1 MHNELDHLQLLAD
14 VDTLAAQMRTWA
26 DDAPNWPPAHES
38 QALVRRLQ
46 QRTDSLRVRF
56 DAPLVVATLGGTG
69 TGKSTLVN
77 ALVGADVTE
86 TGRQR
91 PTTRQPVLV
100 TRADITP
107 EMLGIDP
114 SAVRHVTCEAP
125 ALADLVLIDCPDPDT
140 AEDAADPASN
150 IARLRAILPHC
161 DVLLVTTTQQKY
173 RSARVSAELAM
184 AAPGARLVFVQTHAD
199 TDDDIRDD
207 WRASLGEEYA
217 AGEMFFV
224 DSLQATADAE
234 AGLQPRGEFGRLVQ
248 FLAREMAPAAA
259 HRIRRVNFL
268 DLVEQTLA
276 TCAERID
283 AAMPAVEQLETAIT
297 EQRARLVDRLSG
309 QLRDD
314 LLQRRRSWEQR
325 ILGEVAGRW
334 GFSPFAVLLRAYQG
348 LGGLV
353 SSALLFRVRTPAQAA
368 LWGGLEGARRWR
380 AHRSQRSAEPTERTA
395 EFRWEQNELR
405 TAAIILDGYAAEAG
419 FSREELTPAA
429 LEREADGASGD
440 FLARASQDLQ
450 QLITRRAQ
458 RLTGFATR
466 MVYELL
472 LVAMLVMLLYRFGR
486 NFFYDSW
493 LAVELGLQ
501 PQATPLLGTDFFI
514 AAGAMLLL
522 WCGLLLWLF
531 TGRLRRG
538 LKADVVQLAQS
549 WNSPTI
555 AAALAAGL
563 ERQAQIARAWREELK
578 FLEQRVTSLNAR
590 ITQPDSRL
598 GHRTVI
604 APANIPR
611 RLAGG

>member
-1 MHNELDHLQLLAD
+1 M
-14 VDTLAAQMRTWA
+14 
-26 DDAPNWPPAHES
+26 
-38 QALVRRLQ
+38 
-46 QRTDSLRVRF
+46 
-56 DAPLVVATLGGTG
+56 
-69 TGKSTLVN
+69 
-77 ALVGADVTE
+77 
-86 TGRQR
+86 
-91 PTTRQPVLV
+91 
-100 TRADITP
+100 
-107 EMLGIDP
+107 
-114 SAVRHVTCEAP
+114 
-125 ALADLVLIDCPDPDT
+125 
-140 AEDAADPASN
+140 
-150 IARLRAILPHC
+150 ARC
-161 DVLLVTTTQQKY
+161 
-173 RSARVSAELAM
+173 
-184 AAPGARLVFVQTHAD
+184 
-199 TDDDIRDD
+199 
-207 WRASLGEEYA
+207 
-217 AGEMFFV
+217 
-224 DSLQATADAE
+224 
-234 AGLQPRGEFGRLVQ
+234 
-248 FLAREMAPAAA
+248 
-259 HRIRRVNFL
+259 
-268 DLVEQTLA
+268 
-276 TCAERID
+276 
-283 AAMPAVEQLETAIT
+283 
-297 EQRARLVDRLSG
+297 
-309 QLRDD
+309 
-314 LLQRRRSWEQR
+314 
-325 ILGEVAGRW
+325 
-334 GFSPFAVLLRAYQG
+334 
-348 LGGLV
+348 
-353 SSALLFRVRTPAQAA
+353 
-368 LWGGLEGARRWR
+368 WR
-380 AHRSQRSAEPTERTA
+380 AHWSQRSAEPTERTA